1 MENPYASEQ
10 PVSIKDPSGRL
21 SSSGLSTFYFPY
33 TPTITTISSTSYS
46 SYDMTH
52 SNYQQRAFDMSSN
65 VEISITAPYVV
76 ENDAQGEYLMK
87 AMLFFRG
94 AMKMNFGLTDD
105 NRGLPPPI
113 LRFNAYGLYKNV
125 PVLIR
130 DFTHN
135 LDADVDYVELS
146 SGARVPV
153 VSNIVMSLTTT
164 YAPKSVREKFSL
176 ANYLSGQ
183 MKDDGYV

>member
-21 SSSGLSTFYFPY
+21 SGSGLSTFYFPY
-33 TPTITTISSTSYS
+33 TPTITTISSTGYS

-52 SNYQQRAFDMSSN
+52 SNFQQRAFDMATN
-65 VEISITAPYVV
+65 AEISVTAPFVV
-76 ENDAQGEYLMK
+76 ENETQGEYLMK

-94 AMKMNFGLTDD
+94 AMKMNFGLNDA

-113 LRFNAYGLYKNV
+113 LRFNAYGLYENV

-135 LDADVDYVELS
+135 LDSDVDYVELS
-146 SGARVPV
+146 SGAKVPV
-153 VSNIVMSLTTT
+153 VSNIVLSLTTT
-164 YAPKSVREKFSL
+164 YAPKNVRENFTL
-176 ANYLSGQ
+176 DNYLSGQ
-183 MKDDGYV
+183 MKGNGYV

>member
-1 MENPYASEQ
+1 MNNPYATEQ
-10 PVSIKDPSGRL
+10 PVYIDDPSNRL
-21 SSSGLSTFYFPY
+21 SSSGMSRFYFPY
-33 TPTITTISSTSYS
+33 TPTITTIASSGYS
-46 SYDMTH
+46 SYDVSH
-52 SNYQQRAFDMSSN
+52 SNFQQRAFEMASN
-65 VEISITAPYVV
+65 AELSIAAPYVV
-76 ENDAQGEYLMK
+76 ENDEQGEYLMK

-94 AMKMNFGLTDD
+94 AMKMNFGLNDA

-113 LRFNAYGLYKNV
+113 LRFYAYGLYENV

-153 VSNIVMSLTTT
+153 VSNIVLSLTTT
-164 YAPKSVREKFSL
+164 YAPKNVRENFTIE
-176 ANYLSGQ
+176 NYLNGSLKGS
-183 MKDDGYV
+183 GYV